1 MSQQDKNEKDY
12 LKELAPNLFSK
23 EMDAGHEVPEGYFES
38 IENQVLSKIDRDSE
52 YKPTGKIGSLINFR
66 NLSIAAGLALL
77 MALIPL
83 LKDTNP
89 AQTASIQ
96 SGLQSIS
103 EDAARLYLAEE
114 YDLES
119 IAADIAFE
127 SIDIS
132 DDEGLTEEEIL
143 NYLLDS
149 EISES
154 LLYESL

>member
-1 MSQQDKNEKDY
+1 MSTQDKNEKDY
-12 LKELAPNLFSK
+12 LRDLAPQLFSE
-23 EMDAGHEVPEGYFES
+23 EMIEERKIPEGYFDSVEDH
-38 IENQVLSKIDRDSE
+38 VLAKIKKE
-52 YKPTGKIGSLINFR
+52 PEPKGKVRSLINFR

-77 MALIPL
+77 LALIPL
-83 LKDTNP
+83 LNENNP
-89 AQTASIQ
+89 SQTSAVDIQ
-96 SGLQSIS
+96 MESLS
-103 EDAARLYLAEE
+103 EDEAQLYLAEE

-132 DDEGLTEEEIL
+132 DNEEITQEEIL

-149 EISES
+149 EVSES